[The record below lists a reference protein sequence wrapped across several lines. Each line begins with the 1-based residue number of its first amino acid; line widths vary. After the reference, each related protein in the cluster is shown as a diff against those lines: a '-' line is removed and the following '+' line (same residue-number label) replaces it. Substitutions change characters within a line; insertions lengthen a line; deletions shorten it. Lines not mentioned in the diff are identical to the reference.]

1 MDRSRSHYHW
11 YKLYKSPKFVVADSP
26 GHENTRS
33 SFIISLRSRE
43 RTTSRP
49 FQAWTTVMFYKE
61 KLRPE
66 TSSSCDFNINV
77 IFGVKSGF
85 LRNIHILMIRAC
97 VDALIVP
104 LDLSS
109 VYSFT
114 PTVVYSMVLWSI
126 LSSNNAA
133 VTLARFK

>member
-1 MDRSRSHYHW
+1 
-11 YKLYKSPKFVVADSP
+11 
-26 GHENTRS
+26 
-33 SFIISLRSRE
+33 
-43 RTTSRP
+43 
-49 FQAWTTVMFYKE
+49 MFYKE